1 MFATFVSSIATSVY
15 MFGGLRASRTIHR
28 RLISSVLGTTLRWLD
43 STPVARVIARC
54 TQDMQSGVPNPLDF
68 VSCGSGL
75 TVIAVDST
83 IPDYLNAVLT
93 WV

>member
-1 MFATFVSSIATSVY
+1 MLAVGFSAIGTSVY

-54 TQDMQSGVPNPLDF
+54 TQDMQSGALGPLILY
-68 VSCGSGL
+68 G
-75 TVIAVDST
+75 VDL
-83 IPDYLNAVLT
+83 D
-93 WV
+93 

>member
-1 MFATFVSSIATSVY
+1 MFLVRYLLEYAGLLAFATFVSSIATSVY

-54 TQDMQSGVPNPLDF
+54 TQDMQSGV
-68 VSCGSGL
+68 
-75 TVIAVDST
+75 
-83 IPDYLNAVLT
+83 
-93 WV
+93 